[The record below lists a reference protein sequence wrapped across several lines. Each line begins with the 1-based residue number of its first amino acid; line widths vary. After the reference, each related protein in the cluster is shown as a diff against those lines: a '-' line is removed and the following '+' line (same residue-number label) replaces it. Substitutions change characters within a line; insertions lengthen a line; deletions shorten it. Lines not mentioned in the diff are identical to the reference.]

1 MKRNLIL
8 LGFLVALLLSCRLS
22 QFNPFRRVVEHSAPE
37 LTVDDT
43 YFSEMGCFQSIDCLP
58 EEFSNIPYPIQS
70 IYQVSDLL
78 GGLRPE
84 LPIAIAGNV
93 TFYGDEEVPSVY
105 SQNCMA
111 SFAVRYLIVVDG
123 QMRLVDSYEGMREI
137 YAPIENEDEALSYTI
152 ALTGYSAYYDLKSN
166 SDYKILAKPLEETY
180 SQFDGEVFTVHL
192 FNDFLCGCGPHI
204 TESIDVTVTQDGE
217 ISLSEPVDAFR
228 DVTLDNLC
236 ID

>member
-22 QFNPFRRVVEHSAPE
+22 QFNPFRRVIEHSAPE
-37 LTVDDT
+37 LTVDNA
-43 YFSEMGCFQSIDCLP
+43 YFKDLGCFQSVDCLP
-58 EEFSNIPYPIQS
+58 EEFTNRPYPVQS

-93 TFYGDEEVPSVY
+93 TFYDEEKVPSVY

-137 YAPIENEDEALSYTI
+137 YAPIENEDEALSYAV
-152 ALTGYSAYYDLKSN
+152 ALTGYSAYYDIKSN

-180 SQFDGEVFTVHL
+180 SRFDGEVFTVHL

-204 TESIDVTVTQDGE
+204 TESVDVTVTQDGE
-217 ISLSEPVDAFR
+217 ISLSEPLDAFR
-228 DVTLDNLC
+228 DVTLDDLC